1 MLALER
7 QRIKVNLINRVNQR
21 VVQKNQERSS
31 EVSQEKSTEEKKTS
45 EGKNR
50 GKLIIDATCAPADI
64 TYHTDLKIL
73 NAAREKTE
81 SIIDILHQENQNA
94 SKKKPRTYRRQARK
108 DYLAVAKKRRPTQK
122 AKRKAIKK
130 KLQFIKRNL
139 GSISEIIA
147 GGAKLFSL
155 NKTQY
160 KSLLVIA
167 EVYRQQQWMWSNKK
181 QSIPDRIVSISQPH
195 IRPIVRGK
203 AGTAVEFGAK
213 LSASCVDGYI
223 FIERISWDNF
233 NESVDLKA
241 QVEAYK

>member
-1 MLALER
+1 MGAPSKSFRMALGALIIKEKLGISDRETVEQIKENPYLQYFIGLGEYSLEPPFDASRLAHFR

-31 EVSQEKSTEEKKTS
+31 EVSQENSTEEKKTS

-64 TYHTDLKIL
+64 TYPSDLKIL

-108 DYLAVAKKRRPTQK
+108 DYLAVAKKRRPTKK

-130 KLQFIKRNL
+130 QLQYIKRNL
-139 GSISEIIA
+139 GSIERA
-147 GGAKLFSL
+147 
-155 NKTQY
+155 N
-160 KSLLVIA
+160 
-167 EVYRQQQWMWSNKK
+167 R
-181 QSIPDRIVSISQPH
+181 RRSQAFQP
-195 IRPIVRGK
+195 
-203 AGTAVEFGAK
+203 E
-213 LSASCVDGYI
+213 
-223 FIERISWDNF
+223 
-233 NESVDLKA
+233 
-241 QVEAYK
+241 